1 MISSQKSC
9 IKVALP
15 SSQNETTNNT
25 TCDQLDL
32 LNGILYLQGKG
43 SSLKPV
49 LGEIILIK

>member
-25 TCDQLDL
+25 TCDQPD

-43 SSLKPV
+43 SPLKPV